1 MPTPRE
7 HLINK
12 LRELG
17 FTFRRDCDKTSMWCR
32 AADGIRVFLPRNNQ
46 VKDENVKAILQMAGV
61 PDEEIKRFIGV
72 SKSS

>member
-17 FTFRRDCDKTSMWCR
+17 FTFRRDCDRTSMWVR
-32 AADGIRVFLPRNNQ
+32 SGDGQRVFLPRTST
-46 VKDENVKAILQMAGV
+46 VKDENVFAILTQAGV
-61 PDEEIKRFIGV
+61 NETEIRRFLAA
-72 SKSS
+72 SKS